1 MATIP
6 QRELFSWEFV
16 EAMPDLKRIEL
27 VMDHLP
33 DEKLVKKLEQK
44 RGKGR
49 DDFPVRAMWNFVIS
63 FLLTGHVSWA
73 AHLREL
79 YRNRDLAAMC
89 GFSPLKK
96 LPGADNVS
104 RFLRMLLG
112 LQKELVEMLQALVK
126 TIGELLPDLGRELA
140 VDSKAI
146 RSFAVARSEKLRKDG
161 QPDAR
166 GEHDAAIGKKTQF
179 VEKEDGTVEE
189 LLYEWFGFKLHLVV
203 DTKYQLPVAF
213 KVTQGLEADT
223 AHLEP
228 LLNEWQ
234 KSQPELSSRTDTVAA
249 DKAYDDKDNH
259 LAARKIGAQLLCPTR
274 KLWREGD
281 GSVTDADG
289 QGTLLKFLPKT
300 DGGHLCYDQD
310 GQIYCAYQEASDQ
323 PWTWRPM
330 VFKGYEADRE
340 SVKYICPAE
349 AYGCSCPCAKD
360 CPKGL
365 HTSVRVKLSAEPRIF
380 TPTPRHTLKF
390 QRLYNRR
397 TSIERVNSILDNV
410 LGLEWHTMRGK
421 ARVQLRV
428 TLSLCA
434 MLAMAIGRV
443 KNGQTELVGSL
454 VRAA

>member
-1 MATIP
+1 MAIIP
-6 QRELFSWEFV
+6 QWELFSWDFV
-16 EAMPDLKRIEL
+16 DVMPDLKRIQL
-27 VMDHLP
+27 VLAHLF
-33 DEKLVKKLEQK
+33 DEMFVKKLEEK

-49 DDFPVRAMWNFVIS
+49 DDYPVRAMWNFVIS

-73 AHLREL
+73 AHIREL
-79 YRNRDLAAMC
+79 HRNRDLAAVC
-89 GFSPLKK
+89 GFSVLKK

-104 RFLRMLLG
+104 RFLSLL
-112 LQKELVEMLQALVK
+112 LEMQEDLMEMFHLLVK

-146 RSFAVARSEKLRKDG
+146 RSFAVARSEKFRKDG
-161 QPDAR
+161 KPDGR

-213 KVTQGLEADT
+213 EVTQGLEADT
-223 AHLEP
+223 THLEP
-228 LLNEWQ
+228 LLNDWQ
-234 KSQPELSSRTDTVAA
+234 KSQPELSGRTEQITA

-259 LAARKIGAQLLCPTR
+259 LAARGIEVQLLCPTR

-281 GSVTDADG
+281 GSVKDADG
-289 QGTLLKFLPKT
+289 QEILLKLLPKT
-300 DGGHLCYDQD
+300 DVGHLAYDQD
-310 GQIYCAYQEASDQ
+310 GQVYCAYKEASEQD
-323 PWTWRPM
+323 WTWRPM

-340 SVKYICPAE
+340 AVKYICPAN
-349 AYGCSCPCAKD
+349 AYGCSCPCADD

-365 HTSVRVKLSAEPRIF
+365 NTIVRVKLSTDPRIF

-390 QRLYNRR
+390 QRLYNKR
-397 TSIERVNSILDNV
+397 TGIERVNSILDNV

-434 MLAMAIGRV
+434 MLAMAIGRI
-443 KNGQTELVGSL
+443 KKGQKELVGSL